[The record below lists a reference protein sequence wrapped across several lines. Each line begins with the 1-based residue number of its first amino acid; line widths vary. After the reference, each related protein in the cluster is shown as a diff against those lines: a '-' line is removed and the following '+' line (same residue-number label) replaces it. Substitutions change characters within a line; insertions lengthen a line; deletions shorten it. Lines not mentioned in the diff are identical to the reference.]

1 MNRKVIIPLILLAAV
16 LAVVGFHMQNKT
28 QGLRQSAVDPRI
40 SLMFA
45 EWSNAQKKTYSNPT
59 DKMFRLSVF
68 AKNVL
73 AIEAHNSNPQKSWTM
88 GLNDFADLTREEFL
102 AKTNKKTGLSAEM
115 EVSGMPETTT
125 FASSGLAQ
133 QAGIN
138 WMQFLQQQ
146 VITGSNG
153 CNDNYA
159 WISAVTM
166 NAQSTIRRGSYSP
179 AFSPQTYIDCSSNF
193 GNYGCNGGTAANS
206 YTYSYNWGIDTMS
219 NYPYYGTQR
228 PCRAATGYYK
238 NSGAYAVSNLSNTDL
253 YTRLAAKNVITAA
266 IDISG
271 AQFYKGGVFTGPCT
285 TTVNQGVII
294 TGAGF
299 DSGSSLNFWLLVNTW
314 GPGWGENG
322 TMRIARFTVDGN
334 PSYSSCG
341 LNMYAN
347 FPYYN

>member
-1 MNRKVIIPLILLAAV
+1 MSRQVIIPLILLAAG
-16 LAVVGFHMQNKT
+16 LAAIGFHMQKNS
-28 QGLRQSAVDPRI
+28 QGLKQSAVDPRI
-40 SLMFA
+40 VLAFA
-45 EWSNAQKKTYSNPT
+45 EWTSAQRKVYANPT
-59 DKMFRLSVF
+59 DKNFRLGVF
-68 AKNVL
+68 AKNFMT
-73 AIEAHNSNPQKSWTM
+73 IEAHNSNPRKSWTM
-88 GLNDFADLTREEFL
+88 GLTTFADLTSEEFL
-102 AKTNKKTGLSAEM
+102 AKTNQKSGLRAEM
-115 EVSGMPETTT
+115 EVSGMPSEVTGTT
-125 FASSGLAQ
+125 GLTQ

-138 WMQFLQQQ
+138 WMSYLQQQ

-166 NAQSTIRRGSYSP
+166 NAQSTIRKGSYSP
-179 AFSPQTYIDCSSNF
+179 AFSPQTYIDCSANF

-238 NSGAYAVSNLSNTDL
+238 NSGAYAVASQSNTDL
-253 YTRLAAKNVITAA
+253 YNRLSTKNVITAA

-271 AQFYKGGVFTGPCT
+271 AQFYRGGVFTGPCT

-299 DSGSSLNFWLLVNTW
+299 DTSSNLNFWLLLNTW

-322 TMRIARFTVDGN
+322 TMRIARFTVDNN

-341 LNMYAN
+341 LNMFAN